1 MHPLHAQ
8 KLATQRQKQIVL
20 DAQERR
26 RARKNMSVDDLRVRF
41 IDHGDRERLIGLFSR
56 LSPRSTQLRF
66 FSPVRQLTDAQL
78 SRLID
83 IDHEC
88 HEALVALSGDAIV
101 AEARYDGECGSGE
114 AEIALTVDDAWQ
126 RRGVGTSLARR
137 LMALAAQRGFN
148 RFVAN
153 ILPENRAALG
163 LVRELGPDVS
173 VRWDSGAYVA
183 TIPLARAS

>member
-1 MHPLHAQ
+1 MHPLYVQTLAAQ
-8 KLATQRQKQIVL
+8 RRDQTLL

-26 RARKNMSVDDLRVRF
+26 RARKTMSVDDLRVRF
-41 IDHGDRERLIGLFSR
+41 IDHNDRERLIGLFSR

-66 FSPVRQLTDAQL
+66 FSPIRQLTDAQL

-88 HEALVALSGDAIV
+88 HEALVALSGDEIV

-114 AEIALTVDDAWQ
+114 AEIAMTVDDAWQ
-126 RRGVGTSLARR
+126 HRGVGTNLAKR
-137 LMALAAQRGFN
+137 LMAVAAQRGFN
-148 RFVAN
+148 RLVAN
-153 ILPENRAALG
+153 ILPDNRAALG

-173 VRWDSGAYVA
+173 VCWDSGAYVA